1 MLSAVDGEIKPKLE
15 EALEEAI
22 YNNRKHAPMELA
34 LFQYRKLFGL
44 SAAQLAEEPA
54 DQLFLNLKIYAYIK
68 DKERLE
74 AKNNGN
80 S

>member
-1 MLSAVDGEIKPKLE
+1 
-15 EALEEAI
+15 
-22 YNNRKHAPMELA
+22 MELA

-44 SAAQLAEEPA
+44 SAAELENEPV
-54 DQLFLNLKIYAYIK
+54 DMLFLNLKIYGFIK

-74 AKNNGN
+74 AKRHGN

>member
-1 MLSAVDGEIKPKLE
+1 V
-15 EALEEAI
+15 ALEDAI
-22 YNNRKHAPMELA
+22 YNNRGQAPLELA
-34 LFQYRKLFGL
+34 IFQYRKLFGL
-44 SAAQLAEEPA
+44 SATQIANEPT

-74 AKNNGN
+74 AKNGN

>member
-1 MLSAVDGEIKPKLE
+1 
-15 EALEEAI
+15 
-22 YNNRKHAPMELA
+22 MELA

-74 AKNNGN
+74 AKKNGN